1 MNRTLIL
8 VVALVV
14 LGFVI
19 FGIGSMGEDNSE
31 IPQDSA
37 NPHAIEQGDGGP

>member
-19 FGIGSMGEDNSE
+19 FGIGSMGDEE
-31 IPQDSA
+31 TGAPIDSA
-37 NPHAIEQGDGGP
+37 NPHAIEQDGGP

>member
-8 VVALVV
+8 VAALVV

-19 FGIGSMGEDNSE
+19 FGIGSMGEQETD
-31 IPQDSA
+31 IPQDSG
-37 NPHAIEQGDGGP
+37 NPHAIDQGNGGP